1 MGAFT
6 TLKNFFEYRFASDRL
21 VDELIS
27 EHKAL
32 IAIYNK
38 LHAKLLNNDFESVLT
53 LLNKLF
59 LQYKK
64 HVLREDSLFYAKLF
78 KKYKGYD
85 TIIHGIKEVR
95 EELNDLTMK
104 FERFVAL
111 YSSVEAI
118 KNKLRAFVNDI
129 EHLGEALKERME
141 FEEKRLYILY

>member
-1 MGAFT
+1 
-6 TLKNFFEYRFASDRL
+6 
-21 VDELIS
+21 
-27 EHKAL
+27 
-32 IAIYNK
+32 
-38 LHAKLLNNDFESVLT
+38 
-53 LLNKLF
+53 